1 MKPAVLLFALAVPL
15 GGCASSQT
23 SELRRC
29 ESEKLGGYAHYVE
42 SFKRTVTPEELDTAV
57 GEMSGIPAAELY
69 ELPVHGPIAR
79 AEIAALEAAAEE
91 GATLWIFE
99 GWWPS
104 WEGIAAVRDC
114 QVIATAT
121 LVNH

>member
-1 MKPAVLLFALAVPL
+1 MKPAVLLLALAVPL
-15 GGCASSQT
+15 GGCVSSRT
-23 SELRRC
+23 SELGRC

-42 SFKRTVTPEELDTAV
+42 SFKRTVAPEELDTV
-57 GEMSGIPAAELY
+57 VSEMTGTPAAELY
-69 ELPVHGPIAR
+69 ELPVHGPIVR
-79 AEIAALEAAAEE
+79 GEIAALEAAAEE

-104 WEGIAAVRDC
+104 WEGLAAVRNC